1 VAERED
7 VRSQREHGADLLGRE
22 LVSDRHRM
30 RSKEPMLESCGVIGR
45 ETHVRQEPETG
56 RHAIDDGPFFD
67 SRDDDLPSSIDPS

>member
-1 VAERED
+1 
-7 VRSQREHGADLLGRE
+7 
-22 LVSDRHRM
+22 
-30 RSKEPMLESCGVIGR
+30 MLESCGVIGR